1 MEKNLAML
9 ILNCLLLF
17 SPPGLG
23 QTRTK
28 ELEEQRSEHEKQ
40 LAPEKNTATEQFLL
54 RLKDVKIIER
64 INYGYNGSD
73 ASMMISATACAGTVE
88 LSVCSDTASIPDN
101 RLTISAPPSPPSNAL
116 GPAPQTRHA
125 CAR

>member
-23 QTRTK
+23 QSRTK
-28 ELEEQRSEHEKQ
+28 ELEEQRSEHQKQ

-54 RLKDVKIIER
+54 RLKDGKILER
-64 INYGYNGSD
+64 INYGYNGLR
-73 ASMMISATACAGTVE
+73 AK
-88 LSVCSDTASIPDN
+88 
-101 RLTISAPPSPPSNAL
+101 L
-116 GPAPQTRHA
+116 GGVLRKDRRRP
-125 CAR
+125 

>member
-28 ELEEQRSEHEKQ
+28 ELEGQRSEHQKQ
-40 LAPEKNTATEQFLL
+40 LAREKNTATEQFLL
-54 RLKDVKIIER
+54 RLKDGKILEHQLR
-64 INYGYNGSD
+64 PQR
-73 ASMMISATACAGTVE
+73 SAGE
-88 LSVCSDTASIPDN
+88 SG
-101 RLTISAPPSPPSNAL
+101 RLVTGGGFAL
-116 GPAPQTRHA
+116 GPEYFREDLGA
-125 CAR
+125 ARW